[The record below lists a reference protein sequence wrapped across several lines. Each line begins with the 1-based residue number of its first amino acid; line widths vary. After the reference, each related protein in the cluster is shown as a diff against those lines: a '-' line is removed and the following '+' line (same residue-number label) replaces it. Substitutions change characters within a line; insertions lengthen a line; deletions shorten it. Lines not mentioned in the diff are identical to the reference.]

1 MYADGLV
8 KSMLMTIG
16 PKTTDEKLQQRRAD
30 RWEIERTQVYLAE
43 KDWQKLVDL
52 LDSLLSDSKFSTYKD
67 YQQMRVLRVSG
78 QAYPAASGTI
88 PGTYEKGITLC
99 QRYIDKLKERNAP
112 LYTQVEALNN
122 LASLIAENP
131 KGANPQEASQYSKKA
146 YEIMKQNNTF
156 YPSIADT
163 HGWILVLN
171 GQLEE
176 GIDVLRTATAAEY
189 GDKVPAE
196 AFYHLGEAY
205 LKKSLNEE
213 ALTNLQ
219 RALQIFDDSVKKGVF
234 VDPDLKNKATAA
246 IARAKSKTAAAI
258 NP

>member
-1 MYADGLV
+1 
-8 KSMLMTIG
+8 
-16 PKTTDEKLQQRRAD
+16 
-30 RWEIERTQVYLAE
+30 
-43 KDWQKLVDL
+43 
-52 LDSLLSDSKFSTYKD
+52 
-67 YQQMRVLRVSG
+67 MRVLRVSG

-99 QRYIDKLKERNAP
+99 QRYIDRLKERKAP

-146 YEIMKQNNTF
+146 YDIMKDGSSF

-163 HGWILVLN
+163 HGWILVLC

-176 GIDVLRTATAAEY
+176 GIEVLRDATNPKEE
-189 GDKVPAE
+189 GRIPAE

-213 ALTNLQ
+213 ALTNLE
-219 RALQIFDDSVKKGVF
+219 RASDLFDKSVKSGVF
-234 VDPDLKNKATAA
+234 VDPDLNL
-246 IARAKSKTAAAI
+246 AAAHAPRTASLRKLQHCRSRHALFMLPRLHVPSHVYPTAQI
-258 NP
+258 LS